1 MEIFEIVFDEILQ
14 KYYFHTIL
22 SFQIIGDDR
31 FLKVTLENF
40 ASTCLGNAKKM
51 ENLTVTNRTETS
63 NRTEFAND
71 TEALESDL
79 RPPLMMSILE
89 EIEQA
94 TCPDNCSGN
103 GVCQNGM

>member
-1 MEIFEIVFDEILQ
+1 
-14 KYYFHTIL
+14 
-22 SFQIIGDDR
+22 
-31 FLKVTLENF
+31 
-40 ASTCLGNAKKM
+40 M

-89 EIEQA
+89 EIE
-94 TCPDNCSGN
+94 
-103 GVCQNGM
+103 